1 NGAAVPALSWS
12 DTSVTIVIPAG
23 ATSGP
28 LVVSVAPS
36 MNDSNAAF
44 LEVTSQPLPVSW
56 MDQDI
61 GSFGVGSAT
70 YSSGVFTIK
79 GSGGTYWTASD
90 SLHFMYQQISG
101 DGSIV
106 ARVANVQ
113 NSGSVQ
119 VGVMI
124 RETLDPG
131 SSDAYVSFRPNQ
143 AAMYY
148 RSTAGASAS
157 SQWTS
162 FIGPQYPYWVK
173 LTRSGNAFSGYISS
187 DGISWTQVG
196 TSQTIAMAQNVYIGL
211 AVAGASVTASFDNV
225 SINSAANPAPMI
237 SSLSATTGSTGS
249 QVVITGSHFGTTQGN
264 SAVFLSDAPMAVNA
278 WNDTSVTI
286 TIASGALSGDLV
298 VSVAPPMNASNPEF
312 FSVTTQPLPPG
323 WLDQDIGETGGT
335 ATYSSGTFTANTPAS
350 GGSLWST
357 SDGFH
362 FVYQPLSGDGT
373 IVARVANV
381 QNNLSVQAG
390 VMIRETLDPAS
401 KDAYVSF
408 WPNQAVMDYRST
420 AGASA
425 SSQWT
430 SFIGPQY
437 PYWVK

>member
-90 SLHFMYQQISG
+90 SLHFMYKQIYG

-187 DGISWTQVG
+187 DGIYWTQVG
-196 TSQTIAMAQNVYIGL
+196 AAQSVPMAQKVYVGL
-211 AVAGASVTASFDNV
+211 VVAGSTVTANLDSV
-225 SINSAANPAPMI
+225 SVNSALSPAPVI
-237 SSLSATTGSTGS
+237 TGLSVSTASAGS
-249 QVVITGSHFGTTQGN
+249 QVVISGSGFGSAQNG
-264 SAVFLSDAPMAVNA
+264 SAVVLNGAAVPALS
-278 WNDTSVTI
+278 WSDTSVTI
-286 TIASGALSGDLV
+286 VIPAGATSGPLV
-298 VSVAPPMNASNPEF
+298 VSVAPSMNDSNAAFLE
-312 FSVTTQPLPPG
+312 VTSQPLPVS
-323 WLDQDIGETGGT
+323 WMDQDIGSFGV
-335 ATYSSGTFTANTPAS
+335 
-350 GGSLWST
+350 GS
-357 SDGFH
+357 
-362 FVYQPLSGDGT
+362 
-373 IVARVANV
+373 
-381 QNNLSVQAG
+381 
-390 VMIRETLDPAS
+390 
-401 KDAYVSF
+401 
-408 WPNQAVMDYRST
+408 
-420 AGASA
+420 
-425 SSQWT
+425 
-430 SFIGPQY
+430 
-437 PYWVK
+437 